1 MITLI
6 EDKPVDAPPSSR
18 IAVQIG
24 TCVAMAAL
32 LVYFIGLS
40 PFSDLSDPRMLD
52 ESLGKEAPVYFLVLG
67 LAAAGAGCLY
77 LRNLTAAISVQ
88 FTKYNAVLVAWLG
101 LTVILSS
108 DPNVSVRRLV
118 LTIGT
123 FLVASMLPWLVS
135 GPRQLMNLL
144 IAIAFLVLYLSYM
157 GVAMMPGLAIH
168 QSSDLAEP
176 LLAGDWRGIYEH
188 KNLTAEVMAIFVLI
202 GWFVARMGR
211 PLIGVPILG
220 SALVFLYFSGGKS
233 ALGILFVIA
242 VIAFLVIRART
253 FRMRTI
259 IVFAP
264 LLLAGFLTVGTTV
277 SDLARSIVEHL
288 PGDPTFTGRT
298 DIWRFAMEKMMMK
311 PVTGYGFEAFWHS
324 NAVVYGS
331 EDPTQWAGTAHTSHN
346 GYLDLA
352 LTIGLPGLFLALIAF
367 LVVPLY
373 NFHHTLHH
381 AANRSFAQLFLT
393 IWLFLIYMSLF
404 EAFILS
410 RADQMW
416 FRFAFVTCGL
426 NCTSK
431 FAIADESEEL
441 VLAPGER

>member
-1 MITLI
+1 MITLTDH
-6 EDKPVDAPPSSR
+6 ESAAVQPSSN
-18 IAVQIG
+18 IAAQIG
-24 TCVAMAAL
+24 ACVGMAAL

-52 ESLGKEAPVYFLVLG
+52 ETLGREAPVYFLVLG
-67 LAAAGAGCLY
+67 LAATGASCLY
-77 LRNLTAAISVQ
+77 LRHLSAAISVH
-88 FTKYNAVLVAWLG
+88 FTKYNAVLLAWLG

-108 DPNVSVRRLV
+108 DPNVSLRRLV

-123 FLVASMLPWLVS
+123 FLVASMLPWLVK

-157 GVAMMPGLAIH
+157 GVAMMPNLAIH

-188 KNLTAEVMAIFVLI
+188 KNLTAEVMAVFVLI

-211 PLIGVPILG
+211 PLIGVPILL

-233 ALGILFVIA
+233 ALGILLFIA
-242 VIAFLVIRART
+242 VIAFFVIRART
-253 FRMRTI
+253 LQMRAI
-259 IVFAP
+259 IIFAP
-264 LLLAGFLTVGTTV
+264 LLLAAFLTVGSTV
-277 SDLARSIVEHL
+277 SDVARSIVEHL
-288 PGDPTFTGRT
+288 PGDSTFTGRT
-298 DIWRFAMEKMMMK
+298 DIWRFAMTNMMMK
-311 PVTGYGFEAFWHS
+311 PVTGYGFEAFWHT

-352 LTIGLPGLFLALIAF
+352 LTIGLPGLFLAGMVFLI
-367 LVVPLY
+367 VPLR

-381 AANRSFAQLFLT
+381 PANRSFAQLFLT

-410 RADQMW
+410 RADPMW
-416 FRFAFVTCGL
+416 FMFAFVTCGL

-431 FAIADESEEL
+431 FMIEDED
-441 VLAPGER
+441 G

>member
-1 MITLI
+1 
-6 EDKPVDAPPSSR
+6 
-18 IAVQIG
+18 
-24 TCVAMAAL
+24 
-32 LVYFIGLS
+32 
-40 PFSDLSDPRMLD
+40 ML
-52 ESLGKEAPVYFLVLG
+52 
-67 LAAAGAGCLY
+67 
-77 LRNLTAAISVQ
+77 
-88 FTKYNAVLVAWLG
+88 AWLG

-264 LLLAGFLTVGTTV
+264 LLLAAFLTVGTTV

-367 LVVPLY
+367 LIVPLY

-416 FRFAFVTCGL
+416 FMFAFVTCGL